1 MRISS
6 VIAGIVV
13 SALIGVLAFV
23 PYKRTSLGFRDVT
36 GTKLTQTRWFGHFR
50 KVETLESPLTKWC
63 IAHGIQLREADRY
76 YTYTTSGLL
85 GVIGCGP
92 LPASA
97 GFDYRDQEI
106 YLRWETEPAIK
117 EFVAQMSVADET
129 QKNTLVA
136 AAIQRTIALERL
148 HSRDH

>member
-1 MRISS
+1 MRSS
-6 VIAGIVV
+6 SIIAGIII
-13 SALIGVLAFV
+13 SALIGVFALV

-50 KVETLESPLTKWC
+50 KVETLESPLEKWC
-63 IAHGIQLREADRY
+63 TAHGVELREADRY

-97 GFDYRDQEI
+97 RFEYRDQEI
-106 YLRWETEPAIK
+106 YLRLESESAIK
-117 EFVAQMSVADET
+117 KIVAQMSAADEA
-129 QKNTLVA
+129 QKNILVA
-136 AAIQRTIALERL
+136 AAYERTLILEKL
-148 HSRDH
+148 HRPQ